1 MLVLSGALAEM
12 AWSVI
17 LSKRET
23 FRYIYIVTIY
33 YITPCM
39 SQMFVTFDF
48 LYL

>member
-23 FRYIYIVTIY
+23 FRYIYSDHILY
-33 YITPCM
+33 YSLHVPNVCHI
-39 SQMFVTFDF
+39 
-48 LYL
+48 

>member
-23 FRYIYIVTIY
+23 FRYIY
-33 YITPCM
+33 
-39 SQMFVTFDF
+39 SDHF
-48 LYL
+48 LKISYG